1 MRKIAEEL
9 SVRLWVLIHADRV
22 AMSVEESESGELRY
36 RSGEKLSI
44 LNTKIWVRSTVM
56 LKAGTECE

>member
-44 LNTKIWVRSTVM
+44 LNTKITMGEFNST
-56 LKAGTECE
+56 AEGWN